1 MYEDFYNEGPSDY
14 ELFMNDLKET
24 LKKSIKDEFIK
35 EMDKLKAEN
44 KKLQDVKE
52 NFEKIKLDY
61 AHKEQELKAR
71 EQDMEKNLARKKIME
86 LATIADMKAQIYY
99 IDDDTAYLPKCDK
112 CDENRLIH
120 FKSPTGKDCTESCP
134 NCGTTYHKYYVKPID
149 TMKILFPNDPAL
161 HRVAYYLRHDRWGE
175 SYSYELQDIYKG
187 SAADYDISSGYKMH
201 HTAFESKELAQK
213 VCDKINKDRNIPENA
228 EVKPREDE

>member
-35 EMDKLKAEN
+35 EMDKLRAEN
-44 KKLQDVKE
+44 KKLQNVKE

-120 FKSPTGKDCTESCP
+120 FKSPTGKDCTEPCP

-187 SAADYDISSGYKMH
+187 SAADYDTSSGYKMH

-213 VCDKINKDRNIPENA
+213 ICDRINKDRNIPENA

>member
-35 EMDKLKAEN
+35 EMDKLRAEN
-44 KKLQDVKE
+44 KKLQNVKE
-52 NFEKIKLDY
+52 NFEQIKLDY

-120 FKSPTGKDCTESCP
+120 FKSPTGKDCTEPCP
-134 NCGTTYHKYYVKPID
+134 DCGTTYHKYYVKPVD

-175 SYSYELQDIYKG
+175 SYSYELQDIYRG
-187 SAADYDISSGYKMH
+187 SAADYDTSSGYKMH
-201 HTAFESKELAQK
+201 HTAFESKELAQEI
-213 VCDKINKDRNIPENA
+213 CDRINKERGIPENA
-228 EVKPREDE
+228 EVKPRED

>member
-1 MYEDFYNEGPSDY
+1 MYEDFYNEGPSEY

-35 EMDKLKAEN
+35 EMNRLRAEN
-44 KKLQDVKE
+44 KRLQDVKE
-52 NFEKIKLDY
+52 NFEQIKLDY

-120 FKSPTGKDCTESCP
+120 FKSPTGKDCTEPCP
-134 NCGTTYHKYYVKPID
+134 DCGTTYHKYYVKPVD
-149 TMKILFPNDPAL
+149 TMKILFPNDPAIR
-161 HRVAYYLRHDRWGE
+161 RVAYYLRHDRWGE
-175 SYSYELQDIYKG
+175 TYSYDLQDIYRG
-187 SAADYDISSGYKMH
+187 SAADYDTSSGYKMH

-213 VCDKINKDRNIPENA
+213 ICDRINKDRNIPENA

>member
-1 MYEDFYNEGPSDY
+1 MYEDFFNEGPSDY

-35 EMDKLKAEN
+35 EMDKLRAEN
-44 KKLQDVKE
+44 KKLQNVKE
-52 NFEKIKLDY
+52 NFEQIKLDY

-120 FKSPTGKDCTESCP
+120 FKSPTGKDCTEPCP
-134 NCGTTYHKYYVKPID
+134 DCGTTYYKYYVKPVD

-175 SYSYELQDIYKG
+175 SYSYELQDIYRG
-187 SAADYDISSGYKMH
+187 SAADYDTSSGYKMH

-213 VCDKINKDRNIPENA
+213 ICDRINKDRNIPENA
-228 EVKPREDE
+228 EIKPRGDE

>member
-35 EMDKLKAEN
+35 EMDKLRAEN

-52 NFEKIKLDY
+52 NFEQIKLDY

-120 FKSPTGKDCTESCP
+120 FKSPTGKDCTEPCP

-187 SAADYDISSGYKMH
+187 SAADYDTSSGYKMH

-213 VCDKINKDRNIPENA
+213 ICDRINKDRNIPENA

>member
-35 EMDKLKAEN
+35 EMDKLRAEN
-44 KKLQDVKE
+44 KKLQNVKE
-52 NFEKIKLDY
+52 NFEQIKLDY
-61 AHKEQELKAR
+61 THKEQELKAR

-120 FKSPTGKDCTESCP
+120 FKSPTGKDCTEPCP
-134 NCGTTYHKYYVKPID
+134 DCGTTYHKYYVKPVD

-175 SYSYELQDIYKG
+175 SYSYELQDIYRG
-187 SAADYDISSGYKMH
+187 SAADYDTSSGYKMH
-201 HTAFESKELAQK
+201 HTAFESKELAQEI
-213 VCDKINKDRNIPENA
+213 CDRINKERGIPENA
-228 EVKPREDE
+228 EVKPRED

>member
-35 EMDKLKAEN
+35 EMDKLRAEN
-44 KKLQDVKE
+44 KKLQNVKE

-120 FKSPTGKDCTESCP
+120 FKSPTGKDCTEPCP
-134 NCGTTYHKYYVKPID
+134 DCGTTYHKYYVKPVD
-149 TMKILFPNDPAL
+149 TMKILFPNDPAIC
-161 HRVAYYLRHDRWGE
+161 RVAYYLRHDRWGE
-175 SYSYELQDIYKG
+175 TYSYGLQDIYRG
-187 SAADYDISSGYKMH
+187 SAADYDASDGYKMH
-201 HTAFESKELAQK
+201 HTAFESKELAQEI
-213 VCDKINKDRNIPENA
+213 CDRINKERGIPENA
-228 EVKPREDE
+228 EVKPRED